1 MKPGNQPG
9 EIPCQV
15 PIPAEEF
22 FLLGDKKTVK
32 TGLFSPE
39 EAVFI

>member
-9 EIPCQV
+9 EIPGQV